1 MTPCLELL
9 QCPPLAAV
17 RGLAR
22 HGLAHLGVAEGGVM
36 DAYALQQANALL
48 GNEAGAAA
56 LELVSGPLRLRL
68 HGLAELRVMQV
79 GAFFEMRID
88 GQLQPPHL
96 VRRLR
101 EGQELQVQ
109 GPLQGQYGLLC
120 VQGGLTPRPLGAS
133 ELGAHERLPV
143 RAGVAALRQ
152 RGLRPPNAQPPLALL
167 PGPEYER
174 LDEASRAAL
183 WQAEWRVAPNS
194 SRMGLRLQG
203 PALRGALPE
212 LLSHAVQ
219 PGLVQ
224 LPPDGQPIV
233 LAAGAAA
240 TGGYP
245 RIGQVAAVDLWKLAH
260 LRAGSPLRFAPLD
273 LDSARELALQ
283 RQQEL
288 AWLRKKLGCTST

>member
-22 HGLAHLGVAEGGVM
+22 HGLAHLGVADGGVM
-36 DAYALQQANALL
+36 DGLALQQANALL
-48 GNEAGAAA
+48 GNAADAAA

-68 HGLAELRVMQV
+68 HGLAELQV
-79 GAFFEMRID
+79 LQAGAPFELRID
-88 GQLQPPHL
+88 GQIQPPHL

-101 EGQELQVQ
+101 EGQELLLQ

-120 VQGGLTPRPLGAS
+120 VQGGLSLALAGAPS
-133 ELGAHERLPV
+133 LAAHGRLP
-143 RAGVAALRQ
+143 LRGGSAPLCR
-152 RGLRPPNAQPPLALL
+152 RGLRPADAQAPLALL
-167 PGPEYER
+167 PGPEYEQ
-174 LDEASRAAL
+174 LDEPSRTAL
-183 WQAEWRVAPNS
+183 WQAEWRVAPSS

-203 PALRGALPE
+203 PVLRGAMPE

-260 LRAGSPLRFAPLD
+260 LRAGRVLSFAPLD
-273 LDSARELALQ
+273 LDSARELARQ

-288 AWLRKKLGCTST
+288 AWLRRKLGCAPT